1 MVVRT
6 RLISVIYAALAY
18 SLTSIAAT
26 PPAAN
31 PSVATDT
38 SRAPA
43 PLPASPLTAVKLPAT
58 EGAWL
63 VEVARSGG
71 LANRYVSY
79 SINSTGESLVS
90 NAQGNARLLIAPQ
103 LLARVETQ
111 VRAAQTQAW
120 VSVNDSC
127 NDCQRTSIN
136 LSMRQAGGA
145 VKVHSA
151 GWMIGPSGSPS
162 NALALVDAVI
172 AALPN
177 VPAVR

>member
-1 MVVRT
+1 MLVRA
-6 RLISVIYAALAY
+6 RLIWIIYAASAC
-18 SLTSIAAT
+18 SLTSLAAT
-26 PPAAN
+26 PRAADAGIA
-31 PSVATDT
+31 SGT
-38 SRAPA
+38 SPAPA
-43 PLPASPLTAVKLPAT
+43 PAPTLTAVKLPAT

-63 VEVARSGG
+63 VEVTRTGG

-79 SINSTGESLVS
+79 SINSAGEGLVS
-90 NAQGNARLLIAPQ
+90 NAQGNARLRIAPT

-111 VRAAQTQAW
+111 VRAAQAQAW

-151 GWMIGPSGSPS
+151 GWMIAPSGSPS
-162 NALALVDAVI
+162 NAFALVDAVI